1 MFFALKFF
9 SHVDKL
15 DDRLLTG
22 GSVSVLAPQQSVI
35 NKTTKHQRL
44 LMSPV
49 SEKELLEPVLS
60 KLRPKF
66 ITVLS
71 RINTLSC
78 N

>member
-22 GSVSVLAPQQSVI
+22 GSVSVLAPQLSVI

-44 LMSPV
+44 PMSPV